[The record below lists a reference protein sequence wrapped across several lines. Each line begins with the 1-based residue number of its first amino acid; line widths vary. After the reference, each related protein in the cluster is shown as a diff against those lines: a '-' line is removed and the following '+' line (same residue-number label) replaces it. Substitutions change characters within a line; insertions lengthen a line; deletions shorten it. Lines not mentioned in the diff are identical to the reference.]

1 MTVKE
6 AKIKLYRFCA
16 YQERCHQDVETKLH
30 SLGIRGDEAD
40 EVINHLISEGF
51 LNQERFAKAFSN
63 GKFRQKQ
70 WGRLKITNELEQRN
84 LSRHCI
90 QAGLREIGDDEY
102 IAALK
107 NLLSKKAPGIEA
119 DNVFTLR
126 DRLSRYALQKG
137 FEADVVWREL
147 KVLFPDKTKFPLK

>member
-1 MTVKE
+1 MTVNE

-16 YQERCHQDVETKLH
+16 YQERCHQEVETKLH
-30 SLGIRGDEAD
+30 DLGIRGDEAD
-40 EVINHLISEGF
+40 EVIHHLISEGF
-51 LNQERFAKAFSN
+51 LNEERFAKAFAN

-84 LSRHCI
+84 LSRNCI
-90 QAGLREIGDDEY
+90 QAGLQEIGNDEY
-102 IAALK
+102 VATLK

-126 DRLSRYALQKG
+126 DRLSRYAIQKG
-137 FEADVVWREL
+137 FEADVVWRVL
-147 KVLFPDKTKFPLK
+147 KELFPDRTKFPLK

>member
-1 MTVKE
+1 MTVNE

-30 SLGIRGDEAD
+30 DLGIRGDEAD
-40 EVINHLISEGF
+40 EVIHHLISEGF
-51 LNQERFAKAFSN
+51 LNEERFAKAFAN

-90 QAGLREIGDDEY
+90 QAGLQEIGDDEY
-102 IAALK
+102 IDTLK

-137 FEADVVWREL
+137 FEADIVWREL
-147 KVLFPDKTKFPLK
+147 KVLFPDKTRFPLK

>member
-6 AKIKLYRFCA
+6 AKLKLYRFCA

-30 SLGIRGDEAD
+30 ALGIRGDEAD
-40 EVINHLISEGF
+40 EVIHHLISEGF
-51 LNQERFAKAFSN
+51 LNEERFAKAFAN

-70 WGRLKITNELEQRN
+70 WGRLKITNELEQRK

-90 QAGLREIGDDEY
+90 QAGLREIGDEEY
-102 IAALK
+102 VTTLK
-107 NLLSKKAPGIEA
+107 NLLSKKTPGIEA

-137 FEADVVWREL
+137 FEADIVWREL
-147 KVLFPDKTKFPLK
+147 KVLFPDNTKFPLK

>member
-1 MTVKE
+1 MTVNE

-30 SLGIRGDEAD
+30 DLGIRGDEAD
-40 EVINHLISEGF
+40 EVIHHLISEGF
-51 LNQERFAKAFSN
+51 LNEERFAKAFAN

-70 WGRLKITNELEQRN
+70 WGRIKITNELEQRN

-102 IAALK
+102 VATLK

-137 FEADVVWREL
+137 FEADIVWREL

>member
-1 MTVKE
+1 MTVNE

-30 SLGIRGDEAD
+30 DLGIRGDEAD
-40 EVINHLISEGF
+40 EVIHHLISEGF
-51 LNQERFAKAFSN
+51 LNEERFAKAFAN

-102 IAALK
+102 VATLK

-137 FEADVVWREL
+137 FEADIVWREL